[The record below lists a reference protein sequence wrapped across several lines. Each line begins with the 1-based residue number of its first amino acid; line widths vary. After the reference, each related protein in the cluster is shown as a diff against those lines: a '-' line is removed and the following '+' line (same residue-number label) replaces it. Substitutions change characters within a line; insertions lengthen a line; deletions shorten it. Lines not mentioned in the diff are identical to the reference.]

1 MRRMEEIIENE
12 IKEHIGVLNEV
23 LSTQGEKIKE
33 IARLILDCYK
43 NEGKV
48 ILFGNGGSAADAQ
61 HIAAELVGRYKLKRK
76 RLIKN
81 IPENN
86 SLIIKKHNQRK
97 LHKLNVEEMIKAG
110 YYKNPEFD

>member
-1 MRRMEEIIENE
+1 MEKENVN
-12 IKEHIGVLNEV
+12 IKHL
-23 LSTQGEKIKE
+23 K
-33 IARLILDCYK
+33 YK
-43 NEGKV
+43 VVTET
-48 ILFGNGGSAADAQ
+48 
-61 HIAAELVGRYKLKRK
+61 YKLKRK
-76 RLIKN
+76 WLIKN